1 MPVTNPQRLTT
12 GDSDDETT
20 NFCLTKTGLLSP
32 MQLPPEADCFKC
44 SLLCEIK
51 FKYPKTTNWQIN
63 ATSIMYN
70 AAETMR
76 DIPSANDASD
86 QRLLRWYV
94 SQTDGLVREDI
105 EYNGQLYQLEFI
117 EFFTPALHALPKVE
131 TNKDAPM
138 KRSQYDAEMVMVH
151 RSLDSKGAK
160 GNPNGGT
167 NWLNVSV
174 PIHSMYTYSLSQDFF
189 AQMIQPVCQEGMEA
203 MEDDVGGLAQGTIV
217 TVIGLE
223 GRDVPNAT
231 IQLVRM
237 PNPTGEDRYRG
248 VITKHYLPSRV
259 NLKGKG
265 SPHTLYPRVPI
276 SELLALDA
284 NTGIRTRL
292 LTLTKPP
299 TTGNNNY
306 KSTIDAL
313 SNLTVKYKPDAG
325 KHTSVLAC
333 TIESYV
339 YDRTFD
345 QKQNTTPYY
354 LIKYDSTSTY
364 VKASQVKPI
373 DYTAQCPWSA
383 HQPNSD
389 NKPFES
395 YYTMGTSI
403 GPTTPVQTSSLD
415 QTCQP
420 GLPSAST
427 YGNSCQ
433 ALTVST
439 NWTPYQGLP
448 YEKSLYI
455 YGGMFPYAP
464 GLYDESDTVTWV
476 VMKNPVPMHT
486 AEYERLLALIKP
498 PSVKLGSRL
507 SAEIAGQGFLMNM
520 GDRYQPADRAGR
532 NVYYNDGGL
541 IQNDDDQE
549 KFYIKCAKAHD
560 ADQQESVAKYIASGA
575 TDADGRAE
583 DLAAIGAQYTPIEY
597 QASTL
602 SFYKPPQSPVSTI
615 LVSFI
620 LSFLLFAMFAVFYYN
635 RVSFKADGSG
645 GDKRGSRWYT
655 NMLFAFVCVCVFV
668 MYGLSFVSVSK
679 LGAGVLV
686 WGGIG
691 AGAMYLWNIL
701 GGWLMGDEAPA
712 WRRYLYYG
720 GYGTL
725 SLFLLC
731 LTMMPAFY
739 YNPYVTYDRS
749 FYYINGDVDSFDD
762 QGDITVFIG
771 TRPALDIEFAGY
783 ALQYRNEY
791 TLNQQYAGSTKMGKA
806 KVPINAKSLNLAKRP
821 TATDAAPSSAV
832 QDPNMQFYSISSDF
846 WSPLSTQLLIQIT
859 DTDTL
864 ASGGSAKGASGGGD
878 DGDTDD
884 DDDDAQYESNMAKL
898 RLQRVNLKLTQD
910 ILLAYD
916 ARMKTDNTQPFAAFV
931 QACTTILQGTSNA
944 QAQTPDQVRSA
955 LAEYYPQLY
964 AYLNRQPID
973 FGVTDAEILAM
984 AAASATGDDGAGAAS
999 GSG

>member
-1 MPVTNPQRLTT
+1 MPVTNPQRLTA
-12 GDSDDETT
+12 GDGDDETT
-20 NFCLTKTGLLSP
+20 NYCLSRTGLLSP

-70 AAETMR
+70 AAKTMG
-76 DIPSANDASD
+76 DIPSANDTSNR
-86 QRLLRWYV
+86 RLLRWYV

-105 EYNGQLYQLEFI
+105 EYNGKLYQLEFI
-117 EFFTPALHALPKVE
+117 EFYTPALHALPKVE

-151 RSLDSKGAK
+151 RSLDSKGAEGK
-160 GNPNGGT
+160 PNGGT

-203 MEDDVGGLAQGTIV
+203 VEDRLGGLAQGTIV
-217 TVIGLE
+217 TVMVPGDA
-223 GRDVPNAT
+223 GRNIQNAVIQQVRMT
-231 IQLVRM
+231 PTKSNVYRTVVTKFFQPQNVVIQLTTLGGTDGKTEIPV
-237 PNPTGEDRYRG
+237 PKSIKIATLIADNGTVKEILTPLTKLPASTSNQYASVIQK
-248 VITKHYLPSRV
+248 VITDLGTRELVYKNPQGSLENCTLVSFDYLPSDR
-259 NLKGKG
+259 
-265 SPHTLYPRVPI
+265 
-276 SELLALDA
+276 
-284 NTGIRTRL
+284 TGTAYYYVKD
-292 LTLTKPP
+292 T
-299 TTGNNNY
+299 TTGQFGY
-306 KSTIDAL
+306 YDA
-313 SNLTVKYKPDAG
+313 SNVEP
-325 KHTSVLAC
+325 
-333 TIESYV
+333 
-339 YDRTFD
+339 
-345 QKQNTTPYY
+345 
-354 LIKYDSTSTY
+354 IKYTG
-364 VKASQVKPI
+364 
-373 DYTAQCPWSA
+373 QCPWSTNG
-383 HQPNSD
+383 QS
-389 NKPFES
+389 S

-403 GPTTPVQTSSLD
+403 GPTIPVQTSSLD

-433 ALTVST
+433 SLTVST
-439 NWTPYQGLP
+439 NWNPYQGLP

-464 GLYDESDTVTWV
+464 GLYDEADTVTWV

-498 PSVKLGSRL
+498 ASVKLGSRI
-507 SAEIAGQGFLMNM
+507 SAEIAGPGFLMNM

-560 ADQQESVAKYIASGA
+560 AEEQNSVAAYIASGA

-635 RVSFKADGSG
+635 RVSVKADGSG
-645 GDKRGSRWYT
+645 GEKRGSRWYT

-686 WGGIG
+686 WGSMG
-691 AGAMYLWNIL
+691 AGALFLWNML
-701 GGWLMGDEAPA
+701 GGWLMSDEASA

-720 GYGTL
+720 GYGAL
-725 SLFLLC
+725 GVYLLC

-762 QGDITVFIG
+762 QDDITVFIG

-791 TLNQQYAGSTKMGKA
+791 TLSQQYAGSTKMGKA
-806 KVPINAKSLNLAKRP
+806 KVPINTKSLNLAKRP

-832 QDPNMQFYSISSDF
+832 QDPNMQFYSISSNF
-846 WSPLSTQLLIQIT
+846 WSPLSTQLLIRLT
-859 DTDTL
+859 DTDTIQ
-864 ASGGSAKGASGGGD
+864 AGGSATGASGGGD
-878 DGDTDD
+878 DDDTDD
-884 DDDDAQYESNMAKL
+884 DDDVHYENNMAKL
-898 RLQRVNLKLTQD
+898 RVQRVNLKLTRD

-916 ARMKTDNTQPFAAFV
+916 ARMKTDNTHPFAAFV

-944 QAQTPDQVRSA
+944 QAQTPDQVRNA
-955 LAEYYPQLY
+955 LAEHYPQLY

-984 AAASATGDDGAGAAS
+984 AAASATGDDGAGAA
-999 GSG
+999 

>member
-1 MPVTNPQRLTT
+1 MSFNPQRLTA

-20 NFCLTKTGLLSP
+20 NYCLSRKGLLSP

-70 AAETMR
+70 AARAMAK
-76 DIPSANDASD
+76 IPEANDKSNR
-86 QRLLRWYV
+86 RLLRWYV

-105 EYNGQLYQLEFI
+105 EYNGQFYQLEFI

-160 GNPNGGT
+160 GKPNGGT

-189 AQMIQPVCQEGMEA
+189 AQMIQPVCQEGTEVV
-203 MEDDVGGLAQGTIV
+203 EDRVGGLAQGTIV

-223 GRDVPNAT
+223 GRNVPTAT
-231 IQLVRM
+231 IQRVNM
-237 PNPTGEDRYRG
+237 TGLTGVDNYSG

-259 NLKGKG
+259 KIRQNGPGGKTYYPFVSALIPQQTVAIRGILK
-265 SPHTLYPRVPI
+265 
-276 SELLALDA
+276 ALQQPPADA
-284 NTGIRTRL
+284 
-292 LTLTKPP
+292 
-299 TTGNNNY
+299 NNNY
-306 KSTIDAL
+306 QSIINTINNKL
-313 SNLTVKYKPDAG
+313 NKR
-325 KHTSVLAC
+325 SVLYREDPTKENSDMREC
-333 TIESYV
+333 TIVSFV
-339 YDRTFD
+339 YNRKID
-345 QKQNTTPYY
+345 QSRNTTPYY
-354 LIKYDSTSTY
+354 YVNYDTTYTY

-373 DYTAQCPWSA
+373 DYVAQCPWSTNG
-383 HQPNSD
+383 Q
-389 NKPFES
+389 FS
-395 YYTMGTSI
+395 YYTMGASI
-403 GPTTPVQTSSLD
+403 GPTTPVQITSRD

-420 GLPSAST
+420 GLPSASST

-433 ALTVST
+433 SLTVST

-464 GLYDESDTVTWV
+464 GLYDEADTVTWV

-498 PSVKLGSRL
+498 ASVKIGSRI
-507 SAEIAGQGFLMNM
+507 SAEIAGPGFLMNM

-560 ADQQESVAKYIASGA
+560 TEQQESVAKYIASGA
-575 TDADGRAE
+575 TDADGRTE

-635 RVSFKADGSG
+635 RVSVKADGSG

-691 AGAMYLWNIL
+691 AGAMYLWNVL
-701 GGWLMGDEAPA
+701 GKWLMGDEAPA

-725 SLFLLC
+725 SVYLLC

-749 FYYINGDVDSFDD
+749 FYYINGDVDLFDD
-762 QGDITVFIG
+762 QDDITVFIG

-791 TLNQQYAGSTKMGKA
+791 TLSQQYAGSTKMGKA

-821 TATDAAPSSAV
+821 TATDAASASAV
-832 QDPNMQFYSISSDF
+832 QDPNMQFYSISKNF
-846 WSPLSTQLLIQIT
+846 WSPLSTQLLIRLT
-859 DTDTL
+859 DTDTIQ
-864 ASGGSAKGASGGGD
+864 AGGSAKGASGGGD
-878 DGDTDD
+878 DDTDD
-884 DDDDAQYESNMAKL
+884 DDDVHYENNMAKL
-898 RLQRVNLKLTQD
+898 RVQRVNLKLTQD

-916 ARMKTDNTQPFAAFV
+916 ARMKTDNTLPFAAFV
-931 QACTTILQGTSNA
+931 QACATILQGTSNA

-955 LAEYYPQLY
+955 LAEHYPQLY

-984 AAASATGDDGAGAAS
+984 AAASATGDDGAGAA
-999 GSG
+999 

>member
-1 MPVTNPQRLTT
+1 MTVNNPRQLTAVD
-12 GDSDDETT
+12 GDDETT
-20 NFCLTKTGLLSP
+20 NYCLSKTGLLSP

-70 AAETMR
+70 AAKTMG
-76 DIPSANDASD
+76 DIPSANDTSNR
-86 QRLLRWYV
+86 RLLRWYV

-105 EYNGQLYQLEFI
+105 EYNGKFYQLEFI
-117 EFFTPALHALPKVE
+117 EFYTPALHALPKVE

-151 RSLDSKGAK
+151 RSLDSKGAEGK
-160 GNPNGGT
+160 PNGGT

-189 AQMIQPVCQEGMEA
+189 AQMIQPVCQEGMNV
-203 MEDDVGGLAQGTIV
+203 EDDRVGGLAQGTIV

-231 IQLVRM
+231 IQPVSM
-237 PNPTGEDRYRG
+237 TGLTGVGNYSG

-259 NLKGKG
+259 NLIGQPPSKTK
-265 SPHTLYPRVPI
+265 YPGVLI
-276 SELLALDA
+276 TELLKDNRNIQSKLAPLS
-284 NTGIRTRL
+284 
-292 LTLTKPP
+292 KPP
-299 TTGNNNY
+299 EKGNDY
-306 KSTIDAL
+306 DSTIKAL
-313 SNLTVKYKPDAG
+313 KGVIVSYKPGPTPTDS
-325 KHTSVLAC
+325 TYAC

-345 QKQNTTPYY
+345 QQQDTTPYY
-354 LIKYDSTSTY
+354 LVNYDATSKF

-383 HQPNSD
+383 PQPNSD
-389 NKPFES
+389 GDAFGS
-395 YYTMGTSI
+395 YYTMSTSI
-403 GPTTPVQTSSLD
+403 GPTIPVQTTSRD

-433 ALTVST
+433 SLTVST
-439 NWTPYQGLP
+439 NWNPYQGLP

-464 GLYDESDTVTWV
+464 GLYDEADTVTWV

-498 PSVKLGSRL
+498 ASVKLGSRIN
-507 SAEIAGQGFLMNM
+507 AEIAGQGFLMNM

-560 ADQQESVAKYIASGA
+560 AEQQESVAKYIASGA

-635 RVSFKADGSG
+635 RVSVKADGSG
-645 GDKRGSRWYT
+645 GEKRGSRWYT

-691 AGAMYLWNIL
+691 AGALYLWNKL
-701 GGWLMGDEAPA
+701 GGWLLSDEESA

-720 GYGTL
+720 GYGAL
-725 SLFLLC
+725 SLYLLC
-731 LTMMPAFY
+731 LTMVPTFF

-762 QGDITVFIG
+762 QDDITVFIG

-791 TLNQQYAGSTKMGKA
+791 TLSQQYAGSTKMGKA

-832 QDPNMQFYSISSDF
+832 QDPNMQFYSISSNF
-846 WSPLSTQLLIQIT
+846 WSPLSTQLLIRLT
-859 DTDTL
+859 DTDTIQ
-864 ASGGSAKGASGGGD
+864 AGGSAKGATGGD
-878 DGDTDD
+878 DDDTDD
-884 DDDDAQYESNMAKL
+884 DDDVHYENNMAKL
-898 RLQRVNLKLTQD
+898 RVQRVNLKLTQD

-916 ARMKTDNTQPFAAFV
+916 ARMKTDNTHPFAAFV
-931 QACTTILQGTSNA
+931 QACTTILQGTSTA

-955 LAEYYPQLY
+955 LAEHYPQLY

-973 FGVTDAEILAM
+973 FGVTDAEILAL
-984 AAASATGDDGAGAAS
+984 AAASATGDDGAGAA
-999 GSG
+999 